1 MTDASSRSSNRLLEI
16 LTAKIAAETGAGPD
30 LARELATSAL
40 TSPSVDEDE
49 PIVLFDNGGRE
60 VARIQFAL
68 VEEAFDELDDEED
81 GKG

>member
-1 MTDASSRSSNRLLEI
+1 MTEASSRASARLLEI
-16 LTAKIAAETGAGPD
+16 LAAKITNETGVNSA
-30 LARELATSAL
+30 LARELAAAAL

-49 PIVLFDNGGRE
+49 PVVLRDAAGRE
-60 VARIQFAL
+60 VARIPFAL

>member
-1 MTDASSRSSNRLLEI
+1 MTEASSRASVRLLEI
-16 LTAKIAAETGAGPD
+16 LAAKIAYETGVDSA
-30 LARELATSAL
+30 LARELAASAL

-49 PIVLFDNGGRE
+49 PVILFDSAGRE
-60 VARIQFAL
+60 VARIPFAL